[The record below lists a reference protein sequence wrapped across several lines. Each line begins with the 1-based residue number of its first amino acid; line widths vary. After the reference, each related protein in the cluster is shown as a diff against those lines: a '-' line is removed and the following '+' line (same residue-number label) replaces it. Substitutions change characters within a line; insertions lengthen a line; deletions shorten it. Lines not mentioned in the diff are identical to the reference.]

1 MMTRKVGASE
11 QKAVIKLTATYQQFC
26 KQRQQLSNL
35 DQQIQDRLN
44 DYEKAL
50 IRETRKPRGLLAPKG
65 PLSAKKRSALQTH
78 RHRPN

>member
-1 MMTRKVGASE
+1 MKTRKVRVSE
-11 QKAVIKLTATYQQFC
+11 QKAVIKLTATYKQFC

-35 DQQIQDRLN
+35 DQQIHDRLD

-50 IRETRKPRGLLAPKG
+50 IGETRKPLGLLASKAR
-65 PLSAKKRSALQTH
+65 LSAKQQSALQTH